1 MNSFWRFLRDKRNQ
15 QVLGWLGG
23 GLVVAATG
31 LWGVFVY
38 FFPSESPETKASHTD
53 PANVQADC
61 SGVAIGGNVIRRD
74 HHDGCPNQFGLRVQ
88 TEIRCQP

>member
-31 LWGVFVY
+31 LWVVIAY
-38 FFPSESPETKASHTD
+38 FFPSAHETKASHPS

-61 SGVAIGGNVIRRD
+61 GGVAVGGNVSGTTITTSATINSDCASKR
-74 HHDGCPNQFGLRVQ
+74 Q
-88 TEIRCQP
+88 

>member
-1 MNSFWRFLRDKRNQ
+1 MNSFGRFLRDKRNQ

-23 GLVVAATG
+23 GLVVATTG

-38 FFPSESPETKASHTD
+38 FFPSAPETKASHTD

-61 SGVAIGGNVIRRD
+61 GGVAVGGNVSGATITTNAPINSDCASKRK
-74 HHDGCPNQFGLRVQ
+74 
-88 TEIRCQP
+88 